1 MSTTTI
7 RNILGTR
14 KVHSV
19 SPETPIQEAARLMA
33 ELNVGALAVLDGATL
48 KGILSERDIV
58 FRVVAQG
65 LSLAD
70 TPVSTA
76 MTADPVTIDIDDAVS
91 EALIVRLGES
101 FRHLPVLETGR
112 VAGLLSYRDIPAE
125 YAMLYERFREMS
137 GARAD
142 QK

>member
-7 RNILGTR
+7 RNILGAR

-19 SPETPIQEAARLMA
+19 SPGTSIQDAARLMA
-33 ELNVGALAVLDGATL
+33 ELNVGALAVLEGGSL

-65 LSLAD
+65 LPLSD
-70 TPVSTA
+70 TPVGTA

-91 EALIVRLGES
+91 EALVVRLGET
-101 FRHLPVLETGR
+101 FRHLPVMEAGQL
-112 VAGLLSYRDIPAE
+112 VGLLSYRDIPAE

-142 QK
+142 QR